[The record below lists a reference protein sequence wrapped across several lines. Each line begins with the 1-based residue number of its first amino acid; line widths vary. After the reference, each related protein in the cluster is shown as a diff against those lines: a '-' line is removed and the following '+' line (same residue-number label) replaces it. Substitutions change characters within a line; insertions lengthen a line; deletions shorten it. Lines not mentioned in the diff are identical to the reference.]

1 MTLKKDGGPVQSINL
16 RSSSLE
22 RKALIADVTSGGL
35 LETVGLLRDTERSW
49 AIDTLGMSDLVDEF
63 NPAIYQSTGN
73 GAAPEEK
80 SWLWGLQKDRKL
92 DMWLMEISAAMRA
105 WPAWKDQVG
114 SSVQQ

>member
-1 MTLKKDGGPVQSINL
+1 MTLIKHGGPVQSINL

-35 LETVGLLRDTERSW
+35 LETVARLKDTERSW

-63 NPAIYQSTGN
+63 NPVIYQLTGN
-73 GAAPEEK
+73 GAAREEE
-80 SWLWGLQKDRKL
+80 SWLWGLKKDRKL

-105 WPAWKDQVG
+105 RPAWRDQVG
-114 SSVQQ
+114 SNAQQ